1 MYGGNDDDAIW
12 GGAGG
17 DRLVGADGND
27 VLHGGSGNDTFYG
40 GNDDDTLKGGTGND
54 LIYGNNG
61 DDVLV
66 GGLGQDTLAGQ
77 AGADTFVLNRVLHS
91 PPPGATRDK
100 IADFSSAE
108 GDVVDLHA
116 IDANVS
122 TGADDAFTFIGG
134 AAYSGTAGELR
145 FTHGSTNGLL
155 HGDVNGDGVDDLL
168 ILMTGVTAMNAADFL
183 L

>member
-1 MYGGNDDDAIW
+1 MYGGNDDDAMW

-40 GNDDDTLKGGTGND
+40 GNDDDTLKGGTGDD

-91 PPPGATRDK
+91 PPGATRDR
-100 IADFSSAE
+100 ITDFSSAE
-108 GDVVDLHA
+108 GDAVDLHA
-116 IDANVS
+116 TDADVS
-122 TGADDAFTFIGG
+122 TGADDAFTFIGA

-145 FTHGSTNGLL
+145 FTHSATDGII
-155 HGDVNGDGVDDLL
+155 HGDVNGDGVDDFQ
-168 ILMTGVTAMNAADFL
+168 IFVQGVTGLAAGDFVL
-183 L
+183 